1 MKLKVSRDILVSCAE
16 IINNYFVVMEFS
28 GSKISSYDKAI
39 YNDLKDIINNN
50 NKGKKN
56 EHISS

>member
-16 IINNYFVVMEFS
+16 LINNYFIVMEFS

-39 YNDLKDIINNN
+39 YNALKDIINNN

>member
-1 MKLKVSRDILVSCAE
+1 MMIKTDRDILIGCAE
-16 IINNYFVVMEFS
+16 LIRNYFLVQEFS
-28 GSKISSYDKAI
+28 GTKISSYDKAL
-39 YNDLKDIINNN
+39 YNALKDIITNN

>member
-1 MKLKVSRDILVSCAE
+1 MKVKVSRDILVSCADL
-16 IINNYFVVMEFS
+16 IKNYFLVMEFS

-39 YNDLKDIINNN
+39 YNALKNIINNN
-50 NKGKKN
+50 KKGTKN